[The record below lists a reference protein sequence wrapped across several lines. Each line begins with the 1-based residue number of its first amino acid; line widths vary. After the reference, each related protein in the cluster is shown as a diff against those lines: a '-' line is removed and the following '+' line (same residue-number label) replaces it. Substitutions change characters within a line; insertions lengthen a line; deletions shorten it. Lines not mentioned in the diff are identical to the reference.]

1 MESKTYLNRYTEPKS
16 VGSTIKPLLDYAP
29 TFDKLGWATS
39 RVMEDKPLNITGWSV
54 QNSDGNFYGKVS
66 LERAVSKSLNTIAVQ
81 SLQALLESEGQD
93 AMIQYLKNLG
103 FSDSVADAFSLQYSD
118 RWCGNEGLHDANG
131 SCLCSPG

>member
-1 MESKTYLNRYTEPKS
+1 M
-16 VGSTIKPLLDYAP
+16 
-29 TFDKLGWATS
+29 ATS
-39 RVMEDKPLNITGWSV
+39 RVMEDKPLNIPGWSV

-103 FSDSVADAFSLQYSD
+103 FSDSVADASVFSIPSVV
-118 RWCGNEGLHDANG
+118 RK
-131 SCLCSPG
+131 